1 MFEFIP
7 GKDTEYT
14 KDEDHICDA
23 LLGFSV
29 KTLSM
34 NSLSSSG
41 WKVEGTM
48 TYAPGGSLNRPDN
61 SRRFTKALLLA
72 QLKFQFGFRGLLQFF
87 WLVFEMVSID
97 T

>member
-48 TYAPGGSLNRPDN
+48 T
-61 SRRFTKALLLA
+61 
-72 QLKFQFGFRGLLQFF
+72 
-87 WLVFEMVSID
+87 
-97 T
+97 

>member
-1 MFEFIP
+1 MGEGYPLGQTNFRKHGSSSTNPMFEFIP
-7 GKDTEYT
+7 GKDIEYT

-48 TYAPGGSLNRPDN
+48 T
-61 SRRFTKALLLA
+61 
-72 QLKFQFGFRGLLQFF
+72 
-87 WLVFEMVSID
+87 
-97 T
+97 

>member
-7 GKDTEYT
+7 GKDTEY
-14 KDEDHICDA
+14 KKEEDHICDA

-41 WKVEGTM
+41 WKVDGTM
-48 TYAPGGSLNRPDN
+48 T
-61 SRRFTKALLLA
+61 
-72 QLKFQFGFRGLLQFF
+72 
-87 WLVFEMVSID
+87 
-97 T
+97 